1 MKTILAS
8 VLALGLA
15 ATGAMAQDAMAP
27 VAPDFVT
34 IDADKSGDVSFA
46 EAQLVW
52 IDLTEDAFKA
62 ADADASGALSQAEF
76 DAYVATLPAA
86 Q

>member
-1 MKTILAS
+1 MKKILVS
-8 VLALGLA
+8 ILALGIA
-15 ATGAMAQDAMAP
+15 TTGAMAQDAAAP
-27 VAPDFVT
+27 AADFVT

-52 IDLTEDAFKA
+52 VDLTADAFTA

-76 DAYVATLPAA
+76 DAYVAAQPA

>member
-1 MKTILAS
+1 MKKILVS
-8 VLALGLA
+8 ILALGI
-15 ATGAMAQDAMAP
+15 ATSGAMAQTA
-27 VAPDFVT
+27 APDLVT
-34 IDADKSGDVSFA
+34 AVADKSGDVSFA
-46 EAQLVW
+46 EAQLIWV
-52 IDLTEDAFKA
+52 DLTADAFAA